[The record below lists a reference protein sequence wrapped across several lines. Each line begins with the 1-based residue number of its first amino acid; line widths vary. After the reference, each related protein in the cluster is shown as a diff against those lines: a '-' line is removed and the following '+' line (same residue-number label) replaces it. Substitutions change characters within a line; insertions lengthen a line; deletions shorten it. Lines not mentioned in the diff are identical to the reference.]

1 MNMPMKVDILSY
13 ESPRTPKKASKRRA
27 AKTDKS
33 KSASKFKAK
42 INVKAGKRQR
52 DSTGDG
58 VDEKKEEE

>member
-1 MNMPMKVDILSY
+1 MSMKVDILSY

-52 DSTGDG
+52 DSIGDS
-58 VDEKKEEE
+58 VNEEEKEE